1 MAITGTITIDR
12 KKQKVTLELQARKTI
27 DGNIMIFDHMD
38 MDIVVMAGEDRKV
51 IAFPKKVLT
60 EEVYRSQSRLFE
72 YLYKFG
78 LVELAFIRGGNVHG
92 ALEAP
97 LLEST
102 EIDTSNVDLAI
113 YNIHGFL
120 KQEKPYEDFM
130 TDYEDLVNDEYT
142 EPDDQDSTAL
152 GEVPQDAEKGS
163 IRPGYNY
170 SPYWM
175 SYMLEHK
182 KGKQDNEK

>member
-1 MAITGTITIDR
+1 MAITGTITIE
-12 KKQKVTLELQARKTI
+12 KQKEKITLQLETRKTI

-38 MDIVVMAGEDRKV
+38 MDIVVMTGKEKRI
-51 IAFPKKVLT
+51 IAFPKKTLT

-72 YLYKFG
+72 YLHRYG
-78 LVELAFIRGGNVHG
+78 LVEIAFVRGGNVHG

-102 EIDTSNVDLAI
+102 EVDTSNIDLAI

-120 KQEKPYEDFM
+120 KREKPYEDFM
-130 TDYEDLVNDEYT
+130 TDYEDLVNDDFVDPT
-142 EPDDQDSTAL
+142 TKDSTDL

-182 KGKQDNEK
+182 KKE

>member
-12 KKQKVTLELQARKTI
+12 KKQKVSLDLKARKTV
-27 DGNIMIFDHMD
+27 DGNIMIFDHRD
-38 MDIVVMAGEDRKV
+38 MDIVVMAGENKK
-51 IAFPKKVLT
+51 IITFPKNTLT

-72 YLYKFG
+72 YLYQYG
-78 LVELAFIRGGNVHG
+78 LVEISFVRGGNVHG

-102 EIDTSNVDLAI
+102 EVDTTNVDLAV

-130 TDYEDLVNDEYT
+130 TDYEDLVNDEYVD
-142 EPDDQDSTAL
+142 PDDLDSTEL
-152 GEVPQDAEKGS
+152 GEVPQAAEKGS

-175 SYMLEHK
+175 SYMLENK
-182 KGKQDNEK
+182 KNKKKE

>member
-1 MAITGTITIDR
+1 MSVTGTITVSR
-12 KKQKVTLELQARKTI
+12 KKQKVTLELEARRTI
-27 DGNIMIFDHMD
+27 DGNIMIFDHRD
-38 MDIVVMAGEDRKV
+38 MDIVVMVGENRRV
-51 IAFPKKVLT
+51 VAFPKKALT

-72 YLYKFG
+72 YLYRFG
-78 LVELAFIRGGNVHG
+78 LVELSFVRGGNVHG

-130 TDYEDLVNDEYT
+130 TDYEDLVNDEYV

-152 GEVPQDAEKGS
+152 GEVPQASEKGS

-175 SYMLEHK
+175 SYMLESK
-182 KGKQDNEK
+182 KNKKKE